1 MKFANVK
8 VINAANMSAS
18 FNSSPILLDQI
29 YGFSF
34 QSIFTGSPN
43 GSFKLQCSNDNVQTE
58 SQVSNWTDIAGT
70 SQAITASG
78 SLLYNVN
85 YAFYMWVRVV
95 YTFSS
100 GSGSCNVTYASKGV

>member
-8 VINAANMSAS
+8 VITDAAMSAS
-18 FNSSPILLDQI
+18 FNSAPILLDQI

-43 GSFKLQCSNDNVQTE
+43 GTFKLQCSNDDVQLD

-70 SQAITASG
+70 AQAITAAG

-95 YTFSS
+95 YTASS